1 MKNTVLLSID
11 VFNPNQTLLK
21 YGVFT
26 ARNLGAKLLLFDA
39 HFKTVVV
46 SGDMVTSGSAAIN
59 VIDRTDKVEEAKRK
73 LATIY
78 KHLNEEWHHTRA
90 KLVTDPVPAWQGNK
104 EMYLLEEI
112 EKEKP
117 LMILAEVKSNF
128 NLINEL
134 FGTAET
140 KLAEEAECPVLLVP
154 EGVAYSEVTDIHYLL
169 EREKPIE
176 EVTREV
182 LFLKEMADN
191 FANKSTINL
200 LYYFGDD
207 KEIAEQELALKKS
220 VLLNELQ
227 YDKLVFLNMSDH
239 DIETAIHQNTKKY
252 ATDIFAFPS
261 RDKSF
266 IGRLISKDNT
276 KRLILQSKIPVL
288 VF

>member
-1 MKNTVLLSID
+1 MKNTVILSIN
-11 VFNPNQTLLK
+11 VFNPNQTLLR

-26 ARNLGAKLLLFDA
+26 AKNLGAKLLLFDA
-39 HFKTVVV
+39 HFQTVVV
-46 SGDMVTSGSAAIN
+46 RDDLITPGSAAVT
-59 VIDRTDKVEEAKRK
+59 VIDQTAKVEEAKRK

-78 KHLNEEWHHTRA
+78 KVINDEWHHTRA
-90 KLVTDPVPAWQGNK
+90 KLVTDPVPAWQGSK
-104 EMYLLEEI
+104 EIYLLEEI
-112 EKEKP
+112 EQEEP

-134 FGTAET
+134 FGTPET
-140 KLAEEAECPVLLVP
+140 KLAEEAKCPVLLVP

-176 EVTREV
+176 EVVQEV

-191 FANKSTINL
+191 FVNKSTINL

-207 KEIAEQELALKKS
+207 PKIAEQELALKKS
-220 VLLNELQ
+220 RLINELQ

-252 ATDIFAFPS
+252 AADIFAFPN

-266 IGRLISKDNT
+266 IERLTSKDNT